1 MNFKQVTL
9 FGSTGL
15 IGSKLLGDLLKD
27 TDYHL
32 VNVITRTPFYLKH
45 DKINNIVID
54 FNDYK
59 SILDSVENSKAVFVS
74 IGTTMAKEKGNKF
87 NYKKVDYDI
96 TCNIAKACKE
106 HNIAKFIYVSSLGA
120 DSNKSNFYLN
130 LKGKIEDSVEELK
143 LTSTV
148 VFRPSV
154 LIGSRS
160 EFIFGEKIAQLLMS
174 CFKFFIPEKS
184 KPIEAEYVAKAML
197 NISKKDTQGLQIYHY
212 KEIMNMN

>member
-45 DKINNIVID
+45 DKINNIVVD

-160 EFIFGEKIAQLLMS
+160 EFRFGEKIDQLLMS
-174 CFKFFIPEKS
+174 CFKFIIPEKS

>member
-1 MNFKQVTL
+1 
-9 FGSTGL
+9 
-15 IGSKLLGDLLKD
+15 
-27 TDYHL
+27 
-32 VNVITRTPFYLKH
+32 
-45 DKINNIVID
+45 
-54 FNDYK
+54 
-59 SILDSVENSKAVFVS
+59 
-74 IGTTMAKEKGNKF
+74 MAKEKGNKF

-160 EFIFGEKIAQLLMS
+160 EFRFGEKIAQLLMS
-174 CFKFFIPEKS
+174 CFKFIIPEKS

>member
-160 EFIFGEKIAQLLMS
+160 EFRFGEKIAQLLMS
-174 CFKFFIPEKS
+174 CFKFIIPEKS